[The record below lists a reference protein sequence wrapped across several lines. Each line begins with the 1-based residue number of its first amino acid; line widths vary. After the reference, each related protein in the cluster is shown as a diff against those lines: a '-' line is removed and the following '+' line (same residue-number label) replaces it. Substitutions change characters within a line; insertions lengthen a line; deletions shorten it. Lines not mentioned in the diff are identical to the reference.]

1 MKRKSLTILIAVVLV
16 VVCAIGGTLAWLT
29 AQTQEVTNT
38 FTVGNIDITLTET
51 GAIDTDNDEFV
62 DSKSYSMVPGTV
74 LDKDPKITVAGGS
87 EKCYLFVKVDK
98 STTLD
103 TYIAYTIDS
112 GWKNV
117 PNADGVYYQIVNKNA
132 GNRDFGVL
140 ANDTV
145 TVKNTVTKDNMDY
158 LNTDEA
164 IQPTLSFKAYDVQY
178 DNIYDATKSEDEN
191 AAVAWVKAQTDGSN

>member
-117 PNADGVYYQIVNKNA
+117 PNADDVYYQIVNKNA

-164 IQPTLSFKAYDVQY
+164 IQPTLSFKAYAVQY

>member
-1 MKRKSLTILIAVVLV
+1 MKKKSLTILIAVVLV

-51 GAIDTDNDEFV
+51 GATDTDNDNFV
-62 DSKSYSMVPGTV
+62 DSNSYSMVPGAV
-74 LDKDPKITVAGGS
+74 LDKDPTITVAGGS

-103 TYIAYTIDS
+103 TYIAYTIASD
-112 GWKNV
+112 WKNV
-117 PNADGVYYQIVNKNA
+117 PNANGVYYQIVNKNA
-132 GNRDFGVL
+132 ENQNFGVL
-140 ANDTV
+140 TNDTV

-158 LNTDEA
+158 LNTVGA
-164 IQPTLSFKAYDVQY
+164 IQPTLSFKAYAVQY
-178 DNIYDATKSEDEN
+178 DNIYDATKSEDQN
-191 AAVAWVKAQTDGSN
+191 AADAWVKAQTDGSN

>member
-164 IQPTLSFKAYDVQY
+164 IQPTVSFKA
-178 DNIYDATKSEDEN
+178 
-191 AAVAWVKAQTDGSN
+191 

>member
-103 TYIAYTIDS
+103 TYIVYTIDS

-164 IQPTLSFKAYDVQY
+164 IQPTLSFKAYAVQY

>member
-132 GNRDFGVL
+132 GNQDFGVL

-164 IQPTLSFKAYDVQY
+164 IQPTLSFKAYAVQY

>member
-164 IQPTLSFKAYDVQY
+164 IQPTLSFKAYAVQY